1 MIWLGDYIQCN
12 YILIKVPPE
21 DTPKRPQNSTLQRF
35 LDIRACSVPS
45 VTPRYTG
52 HSAPVYISLY
62 SCGSAGPR
70 FMSTA
75 PRIILYNRRWR
86 PRICARPPSAPR
98 GVKVYARVNARIS
111 KETIRTQ
118 SSGVA
123 AGSGGGR
130 CDAGHELKK
139 CIYEAERC
147 GSIAPDTCTMYLR
160 FRTYPSRKDISTYSE
175 PVAPHRLSSTKE

>member
-1 MIWLGDYIQCN
+1 MYI
-12 YILIKVPPE
+12 
-21 DTPKRPQNSTLQRF
+21 T
-35 LDIRACSVPS
+35 
-45 VTPRYTG
+45 
-52 HSAPVYISLY
+52 LY

-86 PRICARPPSAPR
+86 PRICARPHSAPR
-98 GVKVYARVNARIS
+98 GEGTGPWCSARLFRGGVKVYARVNARIS

-118 SSGVA
+118 SSAVA

-130 CDAGHELKK
+130 RDAGHELKK